1 MKNISTHEAKEISDM
16 CLSTVYRN
24 EKQEDNVL
32 CKMVSSI
39 SVEGDTLTFVDIMG
53 QSTTVNGRL
62 VRADLTAGTVIVAVN

>member
-1 MKNISTHEAKEISDM
+1 M

>member
-1 MKNISTHEAKEISDM
+1 M

-39 SVEGDTLTFVDIMG
+39 SVDGDTLTFVDIMG

>member
-1 MKNISTHEAKEISDM
+1 M

-62 VRADLTAGTVIVAVN
+62 VRADLTAGTVIVAVH